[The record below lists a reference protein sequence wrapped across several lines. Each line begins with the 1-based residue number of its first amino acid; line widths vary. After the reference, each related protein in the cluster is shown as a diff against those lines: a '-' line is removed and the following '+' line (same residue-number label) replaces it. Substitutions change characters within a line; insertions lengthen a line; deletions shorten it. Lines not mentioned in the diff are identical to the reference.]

1 LKLSYR
7 CDFSVEANAFVV
19 PALAASLPLDDKRL
33 ASLEFLEMRK
43 DHTHSQD
50 RDINVDWVK
59 RKLSPLLYPVI
70 QQVWREKR
78 LGPQPRPGVLTKE
91 SRDRLI
97 KKRGGEPFISTRRSS
112 WWW

>member
-1 LKLSYR
+1 
-7 CDFSVEANAFVV
+7 
-19 PALAASLPLDDKRL
+19 
-33 ASLEFLEMRK
+33 MRK

-97 KKRGGEPFISTRRSS
+97 KKTWWRTLYFDQEELLVEEEEVVVVVEEPLVGEQLVREHLVGK
-112 WWW
+112 